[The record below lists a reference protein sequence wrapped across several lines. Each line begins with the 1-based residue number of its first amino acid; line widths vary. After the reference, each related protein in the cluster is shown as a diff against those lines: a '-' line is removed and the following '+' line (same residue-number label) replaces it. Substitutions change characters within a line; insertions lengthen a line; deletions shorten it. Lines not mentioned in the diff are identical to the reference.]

1 MRKALFPIV
10 LFLLILLSACTQDLL
25 LPDLTGKN
33 PEEIQTILE
42 TLNLEADIQ
51 FEEDQSI
58 THNTF
63 IRYEIGFSAGK
74 KVSAGDI
81 ITVYVADN
89 GTILPDL
96 AGKTEAQAKV
106 ILDALNFSY
115 DFKYEN
121 NFTKND
127 YDFSRYLGY
136 AAGDLVPNAVV
147 LSVYITWNGSLLP
160 ELTDKLKSE
169 VIAALEYDFIYNYA
183 FEYIENDEFEE
194 DMFAGYKD
202 FEAGDPAI
210 ETGTIIV
217 YLYKNSFTDDTV
229 GLFISKYLSGVGNN
243 RAIEIYNPTTSAINL
258 DDYHLA
264 LFMNGS
270 YTLTHKIQLAGLLSP
285 GGTYVVAFRGSSEA
299 VLAAADQQSSL
310 LTFDGNDVVQ
320 LRYKNNT
327 YIDTVYDLGN
337 LLFVMWNEM
346 FIRNEAVTAG
356 SRAFILSQWDAYIPS
371 FVAPLGTHPYAKP
384 TTIQIDLSYLN
395 NTWGSAT
402 ASGMVLTSV
411 TSIADGDTARFA
423 PSGAFDASNS
433 VRFLG
438 VDTPETFPVVDPWGL
453 EAKAYTVS
461 ILSQPGA
468 VIYIQSDPFLG
479 STETYGRFLGYIW
492 VNGSLLNLDI
502 IRNGFSYNYL
512 STNTKLVYQNRY
524 LYRWFQDA
532 EVYAR
537 EHQLGIHSS

>member
-1 MRKALFPIV
+1 MRKLLFPIV
-10 LFLLILLSACTQDLL
+10 LFLVVLLTACQEDLL
-25 LPDLTGKN
+25 LPDLTGRN
-33 PEEIQTILE
+33 PEEIQFILE
-42 TLNLEADIQ
+42 ALNLEADIQ
-51 FEEDQSI
+51 YEEDVSI
-58 THNTF
+58 SHNTF
-63 IRYEIGFSAGK
+63 IRYEIGFSTGK
-74 KVSAGDI
+74 KVNDGDI

-96 AGKTEAQAKV
+96 AGKTETEAKV
-106 ILDALNFSY
+106 ILDALDFSY

-127 YDFSRYLGY
+127 YDYSRYLNY
-136 AAGDLVPNAVV
+136 EAGDLLPNGEE

-160 ELTDKLKSE
+160 ELTSKLKSE
-169 VIAALEYDFIYNYA
+169 VIAALEYDFIYNYV

-194 DMFAGYKD
+194 DMFASYKD

-210 ETGTIIV
+210 EEGTITI

-229 GLFISKYLSGVGNN
+229 GLFISKYLSGVANS
-243 RAIEIYNPTTSAINL
+243 RAIEIYNPKDSAINL

-270 YTLTHKIQLAGLLSP
+270 YTMTHKIQLSGLLSA
-285 GGTYVVAFRGSSEA
+285 GDTYVVAFRGSSEA
-299 VLAAADQQSSL
+299 VLSSADLESSL
-310 LTFDGNDVVQ
+310 LIFDGNDVVQ

-337 LLFVMWNEM
+337 LQFVMWNEM
-346 FIRNEAVTAG
+346 FIRNEAVTSG
-356 SRAFILSQWDAYIPS
+356 SRAFILNQWDAYIPS
-371 FVAPLGTHPYAKP
+371 FVSPLGSHPYAKP
-384 TTIQIDLSYLN
+384 ENIEINLAYLN
-395 NTWGSAT
+395 NTFGSPL
-402 ASGMVLTSV
+402 ASGMVLTTV

-438 VDTPETFPVVDPWGL
+438 VDTPETFPNVDPWGL
-453 EAKAYTVS
+453 EAKAYTIS
-461 ILSQPGA
+461 ILSQPNA
-468 VIYIQSDPFLG
+468 VIYLQSDPYLG
-479 STETYGRFLGYIW
+479 ATETYGRFLGYIW

-502 IRNGFSYNYL
+502 IKNGFSYNYL
-512 STNTKLVYQNRY
+512 SSDTKLVYQNRY

-532 EVYAR
+532 EAYAR
-537 EHQLGIHSS
+537 ANNLGIHSS

>member
-169 VIAALEYDFIYNYA
+169 VIAASKTMNLKKIC
-183 FEYIENDEFEE
+183 
-194 DMFAGYKD
+194 
-202 FEAGDPAI
+202 
-210 ETGTIIV
+210 
-217 YLYKNSFTDDTV
+217 LQDT
-229 GLFISKYLSGVGNN
+229 K
-243 RAIEIYNPTTSAINL
+243 
-258 DDYHLA
+258 
-264 LFMNGS
+264 
-270 YTLTHKIQLAGLLSP
+270 TLKLVIQRLKQ
-285 GGTYVVAFRGSSEA
+285 E
-299 VLAAADQQSSL
+299 QSSSISIRTHS
-310 LTFDGNDVVQ
+310 LT
-320 LRYKNNT
+320 
-327 YIDTVYDLGN
+327 
-337 LLFVMWNEM
+337 
-346 FIRNEAVTAG
+346 
-356 SRAFILSQWDAYIPS
+356 IP
-371 FVAPLGTHPYAKP
+371 
-384 TTIQIDLSYLN
+384 
-395 NTWGSAT
+395 
-402 ASGMVLTSV
+402 
-411 TSIADGDTARFA
+411 
-423 PSGAFDASNS
+423 
-433 VRFLG
+433 
-438 VDTPETFPVVDPWGL
+438 
-453 EAKAYTVS
+453 
-461 ILSQPGA
+461 
-468 VIYIQSDPFLG
+468 
-479 STETYGRFLGYIW
+479 
-492 VNGSLLNLDI
+492 
-502 IRNGFSYNYL
+502 
-512 STNTKLVYQNRY
+512 
-524 LYRWFQDA
+524 
-532 EVYAR
+532 
-537 EHQLGIHSS
+537 

>member
-1 MRKALFPIV
+1 MRKLFFPIV
-10 LFLLILLSACTQDLL
+10 LFLFILLTACTEDLL
-25 LPDLTGKN
+25 LPDLTGQN
-33 PEEIQTILE
+33 PEEIQLALDN
-42 TLNLEADIQ
+42 LNLEADIRY
-51 FEEDQSI
+51 EVDISI
-58 THNTF
+58 SHNTF
-63 IRYEIGFSAGK
+63 IRYEIGFSTGK
-74 KVSAGDI
+74 KVSEGDI
-81 ITVYVADN
+81 ITVYVANN

-96 AGKTEAQAKV
+96 TGKTESEAKV
-106 ILDALNFSY
+106 ILDALDFSY
-115 DFKYEN
+115 DFKYEM

-127 YDFSRYLGY
+127 YDFNRYQDY
-136 AAGDLVPNAVV
+136 EAGDLLPIGEV

-160 ELTDKLKSE
+160 DLTNKLKSE
-169 VIAALEYDFIYNYA
+169 VIAALEYDFIYNYV

-194 DMFAGYKD
+194 DMFAGYQD

-210 ETGTIIV
+210 ETGIITV

-243 RAIEIYNPTTSAINL
+243 RAIEIYNPISSTINL

-270 YTLTHKIQLAGLLSP
+270 YSMTYKIQLSGLLSA
-285 GGTYVVAFRGSSEA
+285 GDTYVVAYRGSSES
-299 VLAAADQQSSL
+299 VLSLADMDSPL
-310 LTFDGNDVVQ
+310 LLFDGNDVVQ

-327 YIDTVYDLGN
+327 FIDTVYNLGN
-337 LLFVMWNEM
+337 LQFIMWNEM
-346 FIRNEAVTAG
+346 FIRNETVTVG
-356 SRAFILSQWDAYIPS
+356 SRSFILSQWDAYIPS
-371 FVAPLGTHPYAKP
+371 FVSPLGSHPYAKP
-384 TTIQIDLSYLN
+384 TSIQIDLSYLN
-395 NTWGSAT
+395 NTFGSPT

-423 PSGAFDASNS
+423 PSGSFDASNS

-438 VDTPETFPVVDPWGL
+438 VDTPETFPNVDPWGL

-468 VIYIQSDPFLG
+468 IIYLQSDPYLG
-479 STETYGRFLGYIW
+479 ATETYGRFLGYIW

-502 IRNGFSYNYL
+502 VKNGFSYNYL
-512 STNTKLVYQNRY
+512 SSDTKLVYQNRY

-532 EVYAR
+532 ETYAR
-537 EHQLGIHSS
+537 ENKLGIHSS